1 MKKRSLLALIL
12 CGSLCG
18 CQTWMRSY
26 VAVHDAVDAVLADG
40 QTPAQPAQA
49 QTLWPAYSCP
59 NFARHGYEGESQFRT
74 DAMIAAQAAGFDAIA
89 IKFIPNQ
96 PPARIE
102 IYEWES
108 DKDKGKFRP
117 NCARQAREYGITKWV
132 VDIAG
137 VDLELVRDTFK
148 AYSPDGIQVQFTG
161 ISLTSEV
168 KKILECDANGIKTS
182 ASRLRK

>member
-1 MKKRSLLALIL
+1 MKHLWKIIL
-12 CGSLCG
+12 QWLKHGAPKAISTV
-18 CQTWMRSY
+18 Q
-26 VAVHDAVDAVLADG
+26 
-40 QTPAQPAQA
+40 QPTQEP

-59 NFARHGYEGESQFRT
+59 SFAKHGYEGESQFRT
-74 DAMIAAQAAGFDAIA
+74 DAMRAAQAGGLDAIA

-137 VDLELVRDTFK
+137 VDLGLVADTFK
-148 AYSPDGIQVQFTG
+148 AYSEDGIRVQYTG
-161 ISLTSEV
+161 V
-168 KKILECDANGIKTS
+168 KITKDVMKTLECDINGIKTS
-182 ASRLRK
+182 PRRLRQ